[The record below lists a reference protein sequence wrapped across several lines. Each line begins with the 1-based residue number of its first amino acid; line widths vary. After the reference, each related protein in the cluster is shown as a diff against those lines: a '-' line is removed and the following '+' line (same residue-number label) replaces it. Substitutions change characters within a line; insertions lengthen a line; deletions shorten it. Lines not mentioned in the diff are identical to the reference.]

1 MAHPRNLPAERLGG
15 QLVQEQ
21 NRYLNRHA
29 VAFCRIRAGTA
40 QPRPRGVF
48 VPQIQG
54 EFAAVGTLH
63 PLARELRIVII
74 GGILINKVFRVEI
87 EQVIVF

>member
-1 MAHPRNLPAERLGG
+1 MAHSRNLPAERFGG

-29 VAFCRIRAGTA
+29 VAFCRICAGTA

-54 EFAAVGTLH
+54 EFAAVSTLY

-87 EQVIVF
+87 EQVIVL

>member
-29 VAFCRIRAGTA
+29 VAFCRIRASTA
-40 QPRPRGVF
+40 HPRPRGVF

-54 EFAAVGTLH
+54 KFAAVGTLY

-87 EQVIVF
+87 EQVIVL

>member
-1 MAHPRNLPAERLGG
+1 MAHSRNLPAERLGG

-21 NRYLNRHA
+21 NRYLNRHS

-40 QPRPRGVF
+40 QPCPRGVF

-54 EFAAVGTLH
+54 EFAAVSTLY

-87 EQVIVF
+87 EQVIVL

>member
-40 QPRPRGVF
+40 QPCPRGVF

-54 EFAAVGTLH
+54 KFTAVGTLH
-63 PLARELRIVII
+63 PLAWELRIVII
-74 GGILINKVFRVEI
+74 GSILINKVFRVEI
-87 EQVIVF
+87 EQVIVL

>member
-40 QPRPRGVF
+40 QPCPRGVF

-54 EFAAVGTLH
+54 KFAVVSTLY
-63 PLARELRIVII
+63 PLAWELRIVII
-74 GGILINKVFRVEI
+74 GGILINKVFWVEI
-87 EQVIVF
+87 E